1 MTLFPELQLGWLN
14 GWLLLAIF
22 YGVFGLL
29 LIIFPAGVVK
39 RLYDR
44 SGWTRQDYIRRA
56 IGAPVALA
64 IIGLFVFLPLQLGTF
79 PFWIGLAIYVVALV
93 IFNVALINYRNTPL
107 DRPVTQGLYRYSRNP
122 QTVGLL
128 LAFVGTAVAVGAW
141 LLVLLVAVMSLSVNT
156 RILAEERACLT
167 QYGESY
173 REYMARVP
181 RYFGRPRPAPET
193 GAGQPHSA

>member
-29 LIIFPAGVVK
+29 LIIFPAEVVK

-44 SGWTRQDYIRRA
+44 SGWIRQDYIRRA

-181 RYFGRPRPAPET
+181 RYFGWPRPAPET

>member
-93 IFNVALINYRNTPL
+93 IFNVALINYHNTPL

-181 RYFGRPRPAPET
+181 RYFGWPRPAPET